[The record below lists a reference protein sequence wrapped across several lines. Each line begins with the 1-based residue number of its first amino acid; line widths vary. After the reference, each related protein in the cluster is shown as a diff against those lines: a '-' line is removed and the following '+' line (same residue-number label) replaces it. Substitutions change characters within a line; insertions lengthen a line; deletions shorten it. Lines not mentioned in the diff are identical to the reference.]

1 MPEFL
6 FAVISLV
13 ITAVL
18 YFFTRQIIN
27 QKLQDLQGSD
37 KLLGLILI
45 LITLGEV
52 FYLGIHF
59 GLFDIAL
66 ELITSIG
73 AAAVVIGIALQN
85 QLKNAISGIT
95 IFLNT
100 QINVGDT
107 IEFDYVECKITG
119 LHLTKITA
127 ITDEGIRVIIPNH
140 KFSEEMVQIY
150 PKKLN
155 TVKENKNQN
164 KITNTIKS
172 SEKDNLRHGEGI
184 PFSEM
189 KQRAGL

>member
-1 MPEFL
+1 M
-6 FAVISLV
+6 
-13 ITAVL
+13 ITIVL
-18 YFFTRQIIN
+18 YFLTRQIIN

-45 LITLGEV
+45 FITLGEV

-59 GLFDIAL
+59 ELFDMAL

-85 QLKNAISGIT
+85 QLKNTISGIS
-95 IFLNT
+95 IFLNP

-107 IEFDYVECKITG
+107 IEFDYVQCKITG

-155 TVKENKNQN
+155 TIEEQN
-164 KITNTIKS
+164 IRDEISHKIK
-172 SEKDNLRHGEGI
+172 
-184 PFSEM
+184 
-189 KQRAGL
+189 

>member
-1 MPEFL
+1 MPEFF
-6 FAVISLV
+6 FAIVSLV

-107 IEFDYVECKITG
+107 IEFDYVQCKITG

-140 KFSEEMVQIY
+140 KFSEEMIQIY
-150 PKKLN
+150 PKKQN
-155 TVKENKNQN
+155 MIQENNNLSKTSHET
-164 KITNTIKS
+164 KL
-172 SEKDNLRHGEGI
+172 SENNNLRHGNGI
-184 PFSEM
+184 SF
-189 KQRAGL
+189 

>member
-1 MPEFL
+1 MSEIL
-6 FAVISLV
+6 FAGLSLV
-13 ITAVL
+13 VTGIL

-45 LITLGEV
+45 FITLGEIL
-52 FYLGIHF
+52 YLGIHF

-73 AAAVVIGIALQN
+73 AVAVVIGIALQN
-85 QLKNAISGIT
+85 QLKNTVSGIS
-95 IFLNT
+95 IFLNS

-107 IEFDYVECKITG
+107 IEFDYVKCKITR

-127 ITDEGIRVIIPNH
+127 ISDEGIRVIIPNH
-140 KFSEEMVQIY
+140 KLSEEMIQIY

-155 TVKENKNQN
+155 TIQAKNKKFENFN
-164 KITNTIKS
+164 KINS
-172 SEKDNLRHGEGI
+172 
-184 PFSEM
+184 
-189 KQRAGL
+189 

>member
-59 GLFDIAL
+59 GLFDMAL
-66 ELITSIG
+66 ELI
-73 AAAVVIGIALQN
+73 
-85 QLKNAISGIT
+85 
-95 IFLNT
+95 
-100 QINVGDT
+100 
-107 IEFDYVECKITG
+107 
-119 LHLTKITA
+119 
-127 ITDEGIRVIIPNH
+127 
-140 KFSEEMVQIY
+140 
-150 PKKLN
+150 
-155 TVKENKNQN
+155 
-164 KITNTIKS
+164 
-172 SEKDNLRHGEGI
+172 
-184 PFSEM
+184 
-189 KQRAGL
+189 

>member
-1 MPEFL
+1 M
-6 FAVISLV
+6 
-13 ITAVL
+13 
-18 YFFTRQIIN
+18 
-27 QKLQDLQGSD
+27 QDLQGSD

-45 LITLGEV
+45 FITLGEV

-85 QLKNAISGIT
+85 QLKNTISGIT

-107 IEFDYVECKITG
+107 IEFDYVKCTITG

-127 ITDEGIRVIIPNH
+127 ITDEDIKIIIPNH

-150 PKKLN
+150 PKKIN
-155 TVKENKNQN
+155 IIKEKNKNIEISN
-164 KITNTIKS
+164 KIK
-172 SEKDNLRHGEGI
+172 
-184 PFSEM
+184 
-189 KQRAGL
+189 

>member
-1 MPEFL
+1 LPEFF
-6 FAVISLV
+6 FAIISLV
-13 ITAVL
+13 ITAIL

-45 LITLGEV
+45 LIILGEI

-59 GLFDIAL
+59 GLFNIAL

-85 QLKNAISGIT
+85 QLKNMISGIT

-107 IEFDYVECKITG
+107 IEFDYVKCKITG

-127 ITDEGIRVIIPNH
+127 ITDDGIRVIIPNH

-155 TVKENKNQN
+155 TNKEKNN
-164 KITNTIKS
+164 HSKINYKIKS
-172 SEKDNLRHGEGI
+172 SKKNNLRHGEGI

>member
-1 MPEFL
+1 M
-6 FAVISLV
+6 
-13 ITAVL
+13 ITIIL
-18 YFFTRQIIN
+18 YFLTRQIIN
-27 QKLQDLQGSD
+27 KKLQDLQGSD

-45 LITLGEV
+45 FIILGEII
-52 FYLGIHF
+52 YLGTHF
-59 GLFDIAL
+59 GLFDMAL

-85 QLKNAISGIT
+85 QLKNTISGIS

-140 KFSEEMVQIY
+140 KFSEEMVQIH

-155 TVKENKNQN
+155 LTGK
-164 KITNTIKS
+164 
-172 SEKDNLRHGEGI
+172 KDNTSKIMHKI
-184 PFSEM
+184 
-189 KQRAGL
+189 K